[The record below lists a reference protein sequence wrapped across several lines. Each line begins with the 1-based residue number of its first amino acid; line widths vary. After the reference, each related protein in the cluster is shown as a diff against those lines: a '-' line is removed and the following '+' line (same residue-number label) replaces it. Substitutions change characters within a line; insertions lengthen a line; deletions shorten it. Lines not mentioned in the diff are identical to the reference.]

1 MHFRGRR
8 HVIWPKRKWEQKQIF
23 ERLYNTLKMWND
35 PAGGAVAMIWGS
47 DRWSIFPGP
56 CESLLDEPSPLCPEH
71 LGSLRVRGG
80 EEEALNESG
89 QFTPHF
95 TEPQPTGRACSS
107 NELYQTLLSWSSTQP
122 LHLHLGRKAKA
133 IRIKLNQDKNQRKTG
148 RLYTAYKYKMQN
160 TTTAG

>member
-1 MHFRGRR
+1 MSR
-8 HVIWPKRKWEQKQIF
+8 VLSALTIW
-23 ERLYNTLKMWND
+23 
-35 PAGGAVAMIWGS
+35 AACVS
-47 DRWSIFPGP
+47 
-56 CESLLDEPSPLCPEH
+56 
-71 LGSLRVRGG
+71 
-80 EEEALNESG
+80 EEEEEEGLNESG

-148 RLYTAYKYKMQN
+148 RLYTTYKYKMQN